1 MFPNQNISN
10 KVVHLLFKTIFKALI
25 MFNLNNNVLPCET
38 ILLFKNIKR
47 D

>member
-10 KVVHLLFKTIFKALI
+10 KVVHLLFKTIFKALVK
-25 MFNLNNNVLPCET
+25 FNLNTYELPYGT